1 MSAASHFFGPPPAP
15 DAPRAE
21 RLHYLRRIYLRP
33 LPFSLPVFA
42 FAVAAE
48 WGSWWLVP
56 LGVGAVLWVQG
67 FASLGRQIRRERTT
81 APSG

>member
-1 MSAASHFFGPPPAP
+1 MRLALHFFGPPPPP
-15 DAPRAE
+15 DAPRTE
-21 RLHYLRRIYLRP
+21 RLHYLRRFYLRP
-33 LPFSLPVFA
+33 LPFSLPVFV

-67 FASLGRQIRRERTT
+67 FASLGRQIRHEQATGPT
-81 APSG
+81 A